1 MFSLINPGPIKDY
14 YQTLEVQPDA
24 KPEEIK
30 KSFRRLAHAYHPDKN
45 PDNQFAEANFRT
57 IQEAYAI
64 LSNPGK
70 RAAYDEER
78 WLSGKINAR
87 TIIIT
92 PEYLLREIKKLTSHI
107 RSVDVHRMNKQLL
120 QEYLLLFLNDEKI
133 AILRKHAGTTSIDN
147 FVAEIIHA
155 VSFLPYY
162 FAKAVFTRLYLL
174 CQDHEVMLYKI
185 AAADRSM
192 TRQARRQQY
201 LPLLIVLITLLLCF
215 GMYWF
220 SKK

>member
-1 MFSLINPGPIKDY
+1 M
-14 YQTLEVQPDA
+14 QPDA

-57 IQEAYAI
+57 IQEAYSV

-92 PEYLLREIKKLTSHI
+92 PEYLLREIRKLISHI

-133 AILRKHAGTTSIDN
+133 AILRKQAATTAMDN
-147 FVAEIIHA
+147 FVAEVIHA
-155 VSFLPYY
+155 ASFLPYY
-162 FAKAVFTRLYLL
+162 FAKAVFARLYLL
-174 CQDHEVMLYKI
+174 CQDNETILLNI
-185 AAADRSM
+185 AAAEHSM
-192 TRQARRQQY
+192 AKAARRQQY